1 MRVLVTNDDGV
12 HGPGLAVAERIAE
25 AVGDEIW
32 VVAPETDQSGLA
44 HSLSLN
50 DPLRL
55 RKIGG
60 RRFAVRG
67 TPTDCIIMAIRQ
79 LMDEPPDL
87 VLSGVNSGQ
96 NLADDVTYSGTV
108 AGAIEGTLLGIPSIA
123 LSQVFQFDGDDRQVP
138 WETAEQHGPDVI
150 GTLLDFGFP
159 DGVFY
164 NVNFPNRP
172 PAEITGTRITVQ
184 GSRTHALHTDERIDG
199 RGNRYFWLA
208 YQRKEPEIKPGTDL
222 EAMIHGAVSITPLR
236 LDLTAHGLVEKLERH
251 FAQTVPVA
259 DD

>member
-12 HGPGLAVAERIAE
+12 HGPGLEVAERIAHT
-25 AVGDEIW
+25 VGDEVW
-32 VVAPETDQSGLA
+32 VVAPESDQSGLA

-55 RKIGG
+55 REIAE

-67 TPTDCIIMAIRQ
+67 TPTDCIIMAMRR

-87 VLSGVNSGQ
+87 VLSGVNSGP

-123 LSQVFQFDGDDRQVP
+123 LSQAFEFDGGRRVP
-138 WETAEQHGPDVI
+138 WETAEQHAPEI
-150 GTLLDFGFP
+150 IRALLDFGFP

-164 NVNFPNRP
+164 NVNFPDRP
-172 PAEITGTRITVQ
+172 PSEIAGARITVQ
-184 GSRTHALHTDERIDG
+184 GRRTHALHIDERIDG

-208 YQRKEPEIKPGTDL
+208 YRREKPDIRPGTDL
-222 EAMIHGAVSITPLR
+222 EAVFDGAVSITPLR
-236 LDLTAHGLVEKLERH
+236 LDLTAHSLVERLGQHISQR
-251 FAQTVPVA
+251 VPV
-259 DD
+259 